1 MPGIIEPEG
10 APDPQ
15 DAPLPLHRRLAWFA
29 GLALCGA
36 GLTAAVAYA
45 LRALLHIG

>member
-10 APDPQ
+10 PPAA
-15 DAPLPLHRRLAWFA
+15 DAPEPPLGSRLAWFA
-29 GLALCGA
+29 GLTLAGT

-45 LRALLHIG
+45 LRWLLRLG